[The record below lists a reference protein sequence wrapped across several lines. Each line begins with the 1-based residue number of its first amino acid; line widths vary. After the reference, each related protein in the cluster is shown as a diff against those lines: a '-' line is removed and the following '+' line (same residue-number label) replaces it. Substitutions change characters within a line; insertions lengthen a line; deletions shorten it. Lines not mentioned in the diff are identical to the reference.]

1 MTSSETH
8 IMKLEKANA
17 VSEWRNLMG
26 ATNPAE
32 ADAGTIRAKYGTD
45 ISMNATHGSDSNENA
60 EIEINF
66 FSKFY
71 VENCN
76 NIIFSSTIFSQ
87 VQTESWLDYVIEENK
102 EEISETSS
110 MNVDNEFYY
119 TIQIAVKKTFDEAM
133 EVVQALNA
141 SDIDAFIQKNDAN
154 SEYKYRVRYGNFSTR
169 DDAVKLAENIKVE
182 LGYNCWIDKTEL

>member
-1 MTSSETH
+1 M
-8 IMKLEKANA
+8 L
-17 VSEWRNLMG
+17 R
-26 ATNPAE
+26 
-32 ADAGTIRAKYGTD
+32 
-45 ISMNATHGSDSNENA
+45 
-60 EIEINF
+60 F
-66 FSKFY
+66 
-71 VENCN
+71 
-76 NIIFSSTIFSQ
+76 IIILFFSSTLFSQ
-87 VQTESWLDYVIEENK
+87 VQTETWLDYVIEENK

-110 MNVDNEFYY
+110 MNIDNEFYY

-169 DDAVKLAENIKVE
+169 DDAAKLAENIKVA

>member
-1 MTSSETH
+1 MLRL
-8 IMKLEKANA
+8 IIIL
-17 VSEWRNLMG
+17 VF
-26 ATNPAE
+26 
-32 ADAGTIRAKYGTD
+32 
-45 ISMNATHGSDSNENA
+45 GS
-60 EIEINF
+60 
-66 FSKFY
+66 
-71 VENCN
+71 
-76 NIIFSSTIFSQ
+76 TLFSQ

-110 MNVDNEFYY
+110 VNIDNEFYY

-154 SEYKYRVRYGNFSTR
+154 SEYKYRVRYGNFYNR
-169 DDAVKLAENIKVE
+169 DDAVKLAENIKLK